1 MANVLVVANET
12 LGGLKLMDTV
22 KARAER
28 GDAHFFLVVPQNRP
42 RHGRV
47 IFEEAVRDAA
57 QVRIDLASQ
66 FVPTLGLDLRDAEIG
81 DEDPFTA
88 AMDSIDHWSID
99 EVIVS
104 THPVTASG
112 WLRRDLVDRI
122 RAASGLPVEHVVVD
136 FEKDRWPFTV
146 TLVVAN
152 QTAESEELVA
162 RLKEKAAESEDP
174 DLFIV
179 VMPQASA
186 AGEAARE
193 ARRHLNHTLA
203 LLRSE
208 GLFSAGMI
216 GPPDP
221 YDATMNA
228 LQTFHVTEVVV
239 STFPEARSAW
249 LRGGLIERLR
259 ESTPLPVEHVMAGEK
274 AEV

>member
-28 GDAHFFLVVPQNRP
+28 GDAHFFLAVPQNRP

-47 IFEEAVRDAA
+47 IFDEAVRDAA
-57 QVRIDLASQ
+57 QVRIDLARQ
-66 FVPTLGLDLRDAEIG
+66 FVGTLGVDLRDAEIG
-81 DEDPFTA
+81 DEDPFAA
-88 AMDSIDHWSID
+88 AMDAIGQWSID

-104 THPVTASG
+104 THPITVSG

-122 RAASGLPVEHVVVD
+122 RQASGLPVEHVVVD
-136 FEKDRWPFTV
+136 FEKDRFPFAV
-146 TLVVAN
+146 TLVLAN

-162 RLKEKAAESEDP
+162 RLKQKAAESEDP

-179 VMPQASA
+179 VMPQTSA

-193 ARRHLNHTLA
+193 ARRHLNHTLE

-208 GLFSAGMI
+208 GLLSAGMI

-221 YDATMNA
+221 YDAAMNA
-228 LQTFHVTEVVV
+228 LQTFHVTDVVV
-239 STFPEARSAW
+239 STFPEGRSAW

-259 ESTPLPVEHVMAGEK
+259 ESTPLPVEHVMAAEK